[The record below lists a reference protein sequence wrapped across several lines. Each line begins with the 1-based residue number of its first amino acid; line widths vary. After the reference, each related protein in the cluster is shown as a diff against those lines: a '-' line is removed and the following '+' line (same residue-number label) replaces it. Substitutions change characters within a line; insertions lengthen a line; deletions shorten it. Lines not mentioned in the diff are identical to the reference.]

1 LFDWKLVASTFFLIF
16 LAELGD
22 KTQLATLAFAAK
34 SRSAWPIF
42 AGAACALVATTAIA
56 TVLGAALSNR
66 LPSGAIRIAAGLLF
80 IIFGILTLLQRGDH

>member
-1 LFDWKLVASTFFLIF
+1 MFDWKLVASTFFLIF

-34 SRSAWPIF
+34 SRSVLPIF

-56 TVLGAALSNR
+56 ALLGSVLSHK
-66 LPSGAIRIAAGLLF
+66 LPTGAIRIAAGLLF
-80 IIFGILTLLQRGDH
+80 IIFGILTLLQRGDQ